1 MKLKLLLIMFCTFN
15 INLIAET
22 QIEEVI
28 TTGSLLHSPDEDS
41 SPIDIISEENLKDL
55 NILTIGEISK
65 YIASSSGSHFQ
76 TNSLD
81 GTDQG
86 MSSITLRGLDHAST
100 LVLINNKRQ
109 TSAGTTSHEGEGYV
123 DINIIPQIALKQV
136 QILKEGAT
144 TAYGSDAISGV
155 VNFLTHD
162 DFEGRKLN
170 FDQQKTTNYKQTDSS
185 LGFLF
190 GKTRLRFQKKTQYM

>member
-1 MKLKLLLIMFCTFN
+1 MFCTFN

-136 QILKEGAT
+136 QILKE
-144 TAYGSDAISGV
+144 
-155 VNFLTHD
+155 
-162 DFEGRKLN
+162 EG
-170 FDQQKTTNYKQTDSS
+170 QTEIMKM
-185 LGFLF
+185 L
-190 GKTRLRFQKKTQYM
+190 QN